1 MRQYLNW
8 KTYLIIIAVFIVG
21 ASLSYTNTLATKLA
35 NEERKNIKQ
44 FVDVIKIQAI
54 SNDPVVFQYASLV
67 LQQNRTIPL
76 ILTDERD
83 KIIDQKNLD
92 SIKVA
97 KDTSYVRK
105 QLEEFRQLHPPVE
118 FSYISGKQRV
128 YYGESYLLMQ
138 LRYYPYVQLTIIVI
152 FLLIVVFAITSAQ
165 RSLQNQVW
173 AGLSKETAHQLGTPL
188 SSMEGWL
195 QILHDADEDNEA
207 VLEMQKDLDRL
218 KLIAD
223 RFSKVGSA
231 PQLVEENLVSRMAN
245 MVDYMQKRAPS
256 KVMIALHTDTQEI
269 LVNMSGP
276 LFDWVLENLIRN
288 ALDAMDGKGNIDI
301 RLMDQKQQ
309 VIIDVSD
316 TGKGIP
322 KYQVKKIFTPGF
334 TTKKRGWGL
343 GLSLAKRIVEQ
354 FHHGSLFVKQT
365 EVGKGTTFRIILR
378 R

>member
-44 FVDVIKIQAI
+44 FIDVIKIQAI
-54 SNDPVVFQYASLV
+54 SNDPVVFQYARLV

-76 ILTDERD
+76 ILTDEKD
-83 KIIDQKNLD
+83 NIIDQNNLD

-105 QLEEFRQLHPPVE
+105 KLEEFRQLHPPVE

-138 LRYYPYVQLTIIVI
+138 LRYYPYVQLTIIII

-195 QILHDADEDNEA
+195 QILHDADGDNEA
-207 VLEMQKDLDRL
+207 VAEMQKDLDRL

-231 PQLVEENLVSRMAN
+231 PQLVEENLVSRMVN

-256 KVMIALHTDTQEI
+256 KVKIAVHTDTEEI

-301 RLMDQKQQ
+301 RLTDQKQQ

-322 KYQVKKIFTPGF
+322 KYQVKKIFAPGF

>member
-44 FVDVIKIQAI
+44 FVNVIKIQAI
-54 SNDPVVFQYASLV
+54 SNDPVVFQYANHV

-76 ILTDERD
+76 ILTDEKD
-83 KIIDQKNLD
+83 NIIDQINLD

-195 QILHDADEDNEA
+195 QILHDEDEDNEA
-207 VLEMQKDLDRL
+207 VAEMQKDLDRL

-231 PQLVEENLVSRMAN
+231 PQLVEENLVGRMAN

-256 KVMIALHTDTQEI
+256 KVKIALHTDTEEI

-301 RLMDQKQQ
+301 RLTDQKQQ

-365 EVGKGTTFRIILR
+365 EVGRGTTFRIILR

>member
-1 MRQYLNW
+1 
-8 KTYLIIIAVFIVG
+8 
-21 ASLSYTNTLATKLA
+21 
-35 NEERKNIKQ
+35 
-44 FVDVIKIQAI
+44 
-54 SNDPVVFQYASLV
+54 
-67 LQQNRTIPL
+67 
-76 ILTDERD
+76 
-83 KIIDQKNLD
+83 
-92 SIKVA
+92 
-97 KDTSYVRK
+97 
-105 QLEEFRQLHPPVE
+105 
-118 FSYISGKQRV
+118 
-128 YYGESYLLMQ
+128 
-138 LRYYPYVQLTIIVI
+138 
-152 FLLIVVFAITSAQ
+152 
-165 RSLQNQVW
+165 
-173 AGLSKETAHQLGTPL
+173 
-188 SSMEGWL
+188 MEGWL
-195 QILHDADEDNEA
+195 QILHDADGDNEA
-207 VLEMQKDLDRL
+207 VAEMQKDLDRL

-231 PQLVEENLVSRMAN
+231 PQLVEENLVSRMVN

-256 KVMIALHTDTQEI
+256 KVKIAVHTDTEEI

-301 RLMDQKQQ
+301 RLTDQKQQ

-322 KYQVKKIFTPGF
+322 KYQVKKIFAPGF

>member
-44 FVDVIKIQAI
+44 FIDVIKIQAI
-54 SNDPVVFQYASLV
+54 SNDPVVFQYARLV

-76 ILTDERD
+76 ILTDEKD
-83 KIIDQKNLD
+83 NIIDQNNLD

-105 QLEEFRQLHPPVE
+105 KLEEFRQLHPPVE

-152 FLLIVVFAITSAQ
+152 FLLIVIFAITSAQ

-207 VLEMQKDLDRL
+207 VAEMQKDLDRL

-256 KVMIALHTDTQEI
+256 KVKIALHTDTEEI

-301 RLMDQKQQ
+301 RLTDQKQQ

-322 KYQVKKIFTPGF
+322 KYQVKKIFAPGF

-365 EVGKGTTFRIILR
+365 EVGRGTTFRIILR

>member
-195 QILHDADEDNEA
+195 QILHDEDEGNEA
-207 VLEMQKDLDRL
+207 VEEMQKDLDRL

-256 KVMIALHTDTQEI
+256 KVKIALHTDTEEI

-301 RLMDQKQQ
+301 RLTDQKQQ

-322 KYQVKKIFTPGF
+322 KYQVKKIFAPGF

>member
-44 FVDVIKIQAI
+44 FIDVIKIQAI
-54 SNDPVVFQYASLV
+54 SNDPVVFQYARLV

-76 ILTDERD
+76 ILTDEKD
-83 KIIDQKNLD
+83 NIIDQNNLD

-105 QLEEFRQLHPPVE
+105 KLEEFRQLHPPVE

-138 LRYYPYVQLTIIVI
+138 LRYYPYVQLTIIII

-195 QILHDADEDNEA
+195 QILHDADGDNEA
-207 VLEMQKDLDRL
+207 VAEMQKDLDRL

-231 PQLVEENLVSRMAN
+231 PQLVEENLVSRMVN
-245 MVDYMQKRAPS
+245 MVDYMQKRE
-256 KVMIALHTDTQEI
+256 H
-269 LVNMSGP
+269 
-276 LFDWVLENLIRN
+276 
-288 ALDAMDGKGNIDI
+288 
-301 RLMDQKQQ
+301 
-309 VIIDVSD
+309 
-316 TGKGIP
+316 
-322 KYQVKKIFTPGF
+322 
-334 TTKKRGWGL
+334 
-343 GLSLAKRIVEQ
+343 LAK
-354 FHHGSLFVKQT
+354 
-365 EVGKGTTFRIILR
+365 
-378 R
+378 

>member
-8 KTYLIIIAVFIVG
+8 KSYLIIIAVFIVG
-21 ASLSYTNTLATKLA
+21 ASLFYTNTLATKLA

-54 SNDPVVFQYASLV
+54 SNDPVVFQYANQV

-76 ILTDERD
+76 ILTDEKD
-83 KIIDQKNLD
+83 NIIDQNNLD

-97 KDTSYVRK
+97 KDTSYVRRR
-105 QLEEFRQLHPPVE
+105 LEEFRQLHPPVV

-128 YYGESYLLMQ
+128 YYGESYLLRQ

-152 FLLIVVFAITSAQ
+152 FLLIVIFAITSAQ

-195 QILHDADEDNEA
+195 QILHDEDEGNEA
-207 VLEMQKDLDRL
+207 VEEMQKDLDRL

-231 PQLVEENLVSRMAN
+231 PQLIEENLVERMSN
-245 MVDYMQKRAPS
+245 MVSYMQKRAPS
-256 KVMIALHTDTQEI
+256 KVKIALHTDVNEI

-301 RLMDQKQQ
+301 RLVDQKQQ

>member
-54 SNDPVVFQYASLV
+54 SNDPVVFQYANLV

-76 ILTDERD
+76 ILTDEKD
-83 KIIDQKNLD
+83 NIISQNNLD

-97 KDTSYVRK
+97 KDTSYVRRR
-105 QLEEFRQLHPPVE
+105 LDEFRQLHPPVE

-128 YYGESYLLMQ
+128 YYGESYLLRQ

-152 FLLIVVFAITSAQ
+152 FLLIVIFAITSAQ

-195 QILHDADEDNEA
+195 QILHDEDEGNEA
-207 VLEMQKDLDRL
+207 VEEMRKDLDRL

-231 PQLVEENLVSRMAN
+231 PQLIEENLVERMNN
-245 MVDYMQKRAPS
+245 MVAYIQKRAPS
-256 KVMIALHTDTQEI
+256 KVKIALHTDTQEI

-365 EVGKGTTFRIILR
+365 EVGRGTTFRIILR